1 MNSQDFLIMNA
12 VGAGAFIL
20 WYLVSRGG
28 GPKPT
33 KLKMDSPD
41 SEPVLLSEAAK
52 TAEGGSLAN
61 PQTAGAVGVASGP
74 TVARARKRDPV
85 HPDVANR
92 PRPKILNVM
101 FNYNGHS
108 WDAYEVLGVPAGANI
123 TMVTE
128 AYHTAVRR
136 SDKESVEFL
145 ETAYKAIL
153 QKQN

>member
-28 GPKPT
+28 SHKQPT
-33 KLKMDSPD
+33 KLKLDATDSA
-41 SEPVLLSEAAK
+41 PVFLPEAGK
-52 TAEGGSLAN
+52 TAEGGSL
-61 PQTAGAVGVASGP
+61 VK
-74 TVARARKRDPV
+74 KRSY
-85 HPDVANR
+85 HPDMVMKPA
-92 PRPKILNVM
+92 PKNLNIM

-128 AYHTAVRR
+128 AYHVAVRR
-136 SDKESVEFL
+136 CDKESVEFL

-153 QKQN
+153 QKQI

>member
-33 KLKMDSPD
+33 KLKMDTPD
-41 SEPVLLSEAAK
+41 SEPVLTSEAAK
-52 TAEGGSLAN
+52 TAEGGSLAK
-61 PQTAGAVGVASGP
+61 PSV
-74 TVARARKRDPV
+74 TVARPRMRDPV
-85 HPDVANR
+85 HPDLANR

-128 AYHTAVRR
+128 AYHVAVRR

-153 QKQN
+153 QKQS

>member
-1 MNSQDFLIMNA
+1 MNA

-28 GPKPT
+28 GSKPT
-33 KLKMDSPD
+33 KLKLDVPD
-41 SEPVLLSEAAK
+41 SEPVILPKAVK
-52 TAEGGSLAN
+52 PAEGGSMSSK
-61 PQTAGAVGVASGP
+61 Q
-74 TVARARKRDPV
+74 PV
-85 HPDVANR
+85 HPDIPQR
-92 PRPKILNVM
+92 PRPKNLNVM

-128 AYHTAVRR
+128 AYHVALRR

-153 QKQN
+153 QKQ

>member
-28 GPKPT
+28 GHKPT
-33 KLKMDSPD
+33 KLKLDTPD
-41 SEPVLLSEAAK
+41 SEPVFLPKADK
-52 TAEGGSLAN
+52 PAEGGSLATKQAA
-61 PQTAGAVGVASGP
+61 PS
-74 TVARARKRDPV
+74 V
-85 HPDVANR
+85 HPDIPVR
-92 PRPKILNVM
+92 PRPKVLNVM
-101 FNYNGHS
+101 FNYNGHA

-128 AYHTAVRR
+128 AYHVALRR